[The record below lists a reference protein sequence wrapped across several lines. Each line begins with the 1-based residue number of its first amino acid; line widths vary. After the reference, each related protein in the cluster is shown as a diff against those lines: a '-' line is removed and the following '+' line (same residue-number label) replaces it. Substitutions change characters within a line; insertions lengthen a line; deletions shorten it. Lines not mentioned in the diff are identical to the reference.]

1 MKLLKYFTK
10 GDIVLVVSLFLLSVA
25 SLAGVRNLYKSGKN
39 VVVEVE
45 GRHVLELSLDKNVT
59 KSVEGPLGETIV
71 VIEKGKAN
79 VIESPCPHKYCI
91 RMGQISRRGE
101 VIICVP
107 NRVVVKIHGGS
118 EEESFDGVTQ

>member
-10 GDIVLVVSLFLLSVA
+10 GDIVLVVSLFILSVA

-45 GRHVLELSLDKNVT
+45 GRHVLELSLGKNVT
-59 KSVEGPLGETIV
+59 KSVKGPLGETIV
-71 VIEKGKAN
+71 IIEKGKAK

-91 RMGQISRRGE
+91 RMGQINRRGE
-101 VIICVP
+101 VIVCVP
-107 NRVVVKIHGGS
+107 NRVVVKIRGGS
-118 EEESFDGVTQ
+118 EEESYDGVTQ